1 MIRAIYFFLKSP
13 PRKYFLNVR
22 LFTNLELNLLTD
34 SQKNSNVSQ
43 HIPKI
48 IMNSSGED
56 TLNAKEII
64 QETINEIATSY
75 NLPRHNQ
82 KLANLVK
89 KLFINQG
96 RCCQYKR

>member
-1 MIRAIYFFLKSP
+1 
-13 PRKYFLNVR
+13 
-22 LFTNLELNLLTD
+22 
-34 SQKNSNVSQ
+34 
-43 HIPKI
+43 
-48 IMNSSGED
+48 MNSSGED

-82 KLANLVK
+82 KLAILVR

-96 RCCQYKR
+96 RCIRYKR